1 VQSKLEL
8 LLQDNNLKEEQV
20 QSILLSVTALRRLS
34 NLNEGLLLLAKIE
47 NNQYETTE
55 EISLVAITK
64 KYLRLFDEFLKESNC
79 PSKLLSTV
87 SLR

>member
-1 VQSKLEL
+1 MQSKLEL

-64 KYLRLFDEFLKESNC
+64 KYLRLFDEFIKESN
-79 PSKLLSTV
+79 
-87 SLR
+87 

>member
-1 VQSKLEL
+1 MQSKLEL

-64 KYLRLFDEFLKESNC
+64 KYLRLFDEFLKESN
-79 PSKLLSTV
+79 
-87 SLR
+87 